1 MVIPNTKTPDF
12 GFLSILNGEEV
23 ETKAN
28 DCSQKDESGN
38 TAVQFPERV
47 NLGERE
53 IEEGY
58 KTIAKSG
65 KNYGFFDN
73 LYINFDYALDIISQ
87 ENTTYRDVILGMA
100 NGMASAV
107 CGMWQFQI
115 VQSPEPKNYK
125 KFRW

>member
-1 MVIPNTKTPDF
+1 M
-12 GFLSILNGEEV
+12 
-23 ETKAN
+23 
-28 DCSQKDESGN
+28 
-38 TAVQFPERV
+38 
-47 NLGERE
+47 GERE

-107 CGMWQFQI
+107 CGMWRFQI
-115 VQSPEPKNYK
+115 VQSPAPKTIKNLDGK
-125 KFRW
+125 VEIAKAGKMCLQLVDMRCTSEKQTISFRDGT

>member
-1 MVIPNTKTPDF
+1 M
-12 GFLSILNGEEV
+12 
-23 ETKAN
+23 
-28 DCSQKDESGN
+28 
-38 TAVQFPERV
+38 
-47 NLGERE
+47 GERE

-100 NGMASAV
+100 NGMASCLWYV
-107 CGMWQFQI
+107 EFQI
-115 VQSPEPKNYK
+115 VQIEHQKL
-125 KFRW
+125 